1 MDAFVHM
8 ICSLFSRGYHSLFLL
23 LELTVYFP
31 HQYAHSTDWKAP
43 TPEAN
48 TLLDFYTKIYTSSY
62 PVAAAGTWVE
72 KPNQPI
78 ISPEHLKCLDREFQG
93 NCHSIE
99 SNLKRNSTAEYR
111 HTIFNSPGILAA
123 NDQFTWQSNHPLYNV
138 MPNDN
143 VEEYRARLN
152 DVLKSRT
159 IFLIGDS
166 LTRQWY
172 QTMKCELMHVLGLSE
187 KEVMEK
193 IRWQR
198 CTNELRRQ
206 RKEIQ
211 QKLADATVNDVLV
224 FNFGHHV
231 GLKNGENWKTKY
243 EKILND
249 ALSFDFG
256 AIPDENIFFR
266 TTSVRHFL
274 RGYGDWDTDFTAGNT
289 APDMYAQWETYGGNM
304 PEQPDQNLIAFST
317 LLKSSNHR
325 HRSFQILDTSPL
337 MLARG
342 DATFD
347 GSHFCLPGPVDMW
360 SRMLYARLEAQTN
373 STIS

>member
-1 MDAFVHM
+1 M

-78 ISPEHLKCLDREFQG
+78 ISPEHLHCLDREFQG
-93 NCHSIE
+93 NCHSVE

-123 NDQFTWQSNHPLYNV
+123 NDQFTWQSNHPIYDV
-138 MPNDN
+138 MPNN
-143 VEEYRARLN
+143 NLEEYRARLN

-187 KEVMEK
+187 KEVREK

-317 LLKSSNHR
+317 LLKSSNQ
-325 HRSFQILDTSPL
+325 RSFQILDTSPL

-360 SRMLYARLEAQTN
+360 SRMLYTRLETQTN
-373 STIS
+373 PTIS